1 MNIKESDIQ
10 KRVVKF
16 CRINNIRVI
25 ASANGIYNKDVK
37 MIKHYKA
44 LAIISNVGMPD
55 LFIPHVKRKDGIIE
69 YCGLF
74 IEMKRENGKL
84 SKEQI
89 DMLKI
94 LNDEGYKAI
103 SCFSYED
110 AKREIISYFDNH
122 LTFI

>member
-1 MNIKESDIQ
+1 MNKESDIQ
-10 KRVVKF
+10 KQVVKF

-25 ASANGIYNKDVK
+25 ASANGIFNKDIK
-37 MIKHYKA
+37 MIKYYKA
-44 LAIISNVGMPD
+44 LAIISNVGIPD
-55 LFIPHVKRKDGIIE
+55 LFIPHVKRKDNHIQ

-74 IEMKRENGKL
+74 IEMKRKNGKL

-89 DMLKI
+89 DMLKV
-94 LNDEGYKAI
+94 LNDEGYRAV

-110 AKREIISYFDNH
+110 AKKEIISYFDKH